1 MIKLIGLQRLLILVV
16 LLGLNAGLAA
26 GFFLVVDP
34 MKVEAQDKISS
45 LDSQISTLRNKIVN
59 VKAELK
65 ELKSKIPEYRAMEDE
80 GFFQEQNRFLVGKV
94 LEQYRAATKLIGF
107 SFLVGEIEEI
117 NSVDAAKAGYR
128 LINSSITVNQ
138 INAYLDTHV
147 FALANIIDYA
157 FPGRTRVKRIY
168 VKRIDPGE
176 EIDNDTLDK
185 ICKGQALPL
194 VEATVEF
201 DWLSLDEI
209 DQNGGPGN
217 DFRSRT
223 FGGPRG

>member
-16 LLGLNAGLAA
+16 LLALNGALAA

-65 ELKSKIPEYRAMEDE
+65 ELKEKIPEYYAMEE
-80 GFFQEQNRFLVGKV
+80 NGFFQEQDRFLVGKV
-94 LEQYRAATKLIGF
+94 LEKYRGATKLVGF
-107 SFLVGEIEEI
+107 SFIVGEIEEI
-117 NSVDAAKAGYR
+117 NSKDAAKAGYR
-128 LINSSITVNQ
+128 LINSEIAVTQ

-147 FALANIIDYA
+147 FALANIIDHA
-157 FPGRTRVKRIY
+157 FPGRTRIKRIRVKRT
-168 VKRIDPGE
+168 DPGK
-176 EIDNDTLDK
+176 EIENETLDK
-185 ICKGQALPL
+185 ICKGQAVSL
-194 VEATVEF
+194 VEANIDF
-201 DWLSLDEI
+201 DWISLDEI
-209 DQNGGPGN
+209 DLQGGAGD